1 MFFLKWIGRLGDN
14 SVYHL
19 RKLIYSLLR
28 SLTINGFLAKLPPV
42 VILAR
47 VKKGGDAIFIAP
59 TRIFKLRRCH
69 IVDRQQ
75 QVRVLRTAH
84 SLVESF
90 YLLTT
95 SLAPE
100 KGWSHNRNE
109 NTRGVH
115 FLAHPL
121 LPILPRRN

>member
-47 VKKGGDAIFIAP
+47 VKKGGDAMRVIGNP
-59 TRIFKLRRCH
+59 SRRAFADLNQTVTKVT
-69 IVDRQQ
+69 I
-75 QVRVLRTAH
+75 
-84 SLVESF
+84 LVQR
-90 YLLTT
+90 
-95 SLAPE
+95 A
-100 KGWSHNRNE
+100 
-109 NTRGVH
+109 
-115 FLAHPL
+115 
-121 LPILPRRN
+121 